1 MPIELPKIS
10 TTPDCGYEPLITNF
24 NIVELETPD
33 DRIYTD
39 FIELNQYTLEAYVK

>member
-10 TTPDCGYEPLITNF
+10 TTPDCGYEPLITSF
-24 NIVELETPD
+24 NIAKRQTPD
-33 DRIYTD
+33 DRSFTD